1 MTDDEYTDLFNRVVA
16 MPESERVALD
26 PICEALQHHQKSSNP
41 DRPYCMPNRIVALAA
56 VDLMWA
62 NDKMAW
68 ERE

>member
-1 MTDDEYTDLFNRVVA
+1 MTEDQNTELHNRVSA
-16 MPESERVALD
+16 MPEVERDALD
-26 PICEALQHHQKSSNP
+26 PICAALRHHQESNHP

-62 NDKMAW
+62 YDKMAW

>member
-1 MTDDEYTDLFNRVVA
+1 MTEDENTDLHNRVVA
-16 MPESERVALD
+16 MSESERVALD
-26 PICEALQHHQKSSNP
+26 PICEALRYHQESNHP

-62 NDKMAW
+62 SDKMEW